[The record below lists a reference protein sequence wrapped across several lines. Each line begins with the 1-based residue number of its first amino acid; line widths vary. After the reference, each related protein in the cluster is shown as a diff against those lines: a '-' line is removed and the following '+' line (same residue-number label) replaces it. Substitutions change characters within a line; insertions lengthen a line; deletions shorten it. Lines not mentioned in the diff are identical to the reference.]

1 MATPVRNIRISDLL
15 WENLGKLAT
24 RRKTT
29 ITALVVEG
37 VEYILD
43 VGEYSKPTP
52 PSTEETLT
60 RLATLEKEF
69 QTLSLQVNDLGRHV
83 RIQSVPSTDENLTAL
98 SQRLDQ
104 IEKAIAPV
112 IEALKKVP
120 HDVVPTE
127 AVDVEEANDKA
138 STSTLEYP
146 LSQRQLSQR
155 LGQPYPYYLQKH
167 RAKGKAYFE
176 VWSQS
181 VDPDGIAWTFEEPQ
195 RRRGKTIT
203 KTLKFYPKP

>member
-1 MATPVRNIRISDLL
+1 MTVQVKGTMATPVRNIRIPDLL
-15 WENLGKLAT
+15 WEKLGKLAT
-24 RRKTT
+24 QRKTT

-69 QTLSLQVNDLGRHV
+69 QTLSLQVNESGGHV
-83 RIQSVPSTDENLTAL
+83 KVQSVTSTDETLTDL
-98 SQRLDQ
+98 SQRLDR

-120 HDVVPTE
+120 QLVLIEPIEVKDADFEISSPTLPP
-127 AVDVEEANDKA
+127 DLKP
-138 STSTLEYP
+138 P
-146 LSQRQLSQR
+146 LSQRELSERWRSDKPAKSLIYQAF
-155 LGQPYPYYLQKH
+155 YLVDLQQDASLLTSLLRISF
-167 RAKGKAYFE
+167 RAL
-176 VWSQS
+176 VII
-181 VDPDGIAWTFEEPQ
+181 DPG
-195 RRRGKTIT
+195 
-203 KTLKFYPKP
+203 

>member
-1 MATPVRNIRISDLL
+1 MTVQVKGTMATPVRNIRIPDLL
-15 WENLGKLAT
+15 WEKLGKLAT
-24 RRKTT
+24 QRKTT

-69 QTLSLQVNDLGRHV
+69 QTLSLQVNESGGHV
-83 RIQSVPSTDENLTAL
+83 KVQSVTSTDETLTDL
-98 SQRLDQ
+98 SQRLDR

-120 HDVVPTE
+120 QLVLIEPIEVKDADFEISSPTLPP
-127 AVDVEEANDKA
+127 DLKP
-138 STSTLEYP
+138 P
-146 LSQRQLSQR
+146 LSQRELSER
-155 LGQPYPYYLQKH
+155 
-167 RAKGKAYFE
+167 
-176 VWSQS
+176 
-181 VDPDGIAWTFEEPQ
+181 
-195 RRRGKTIT
+195 
-203 KTLKFYPKP
+203 

>member
-1 MATPVRNIRISDLL
+1 MATPVRNIRISDPL

-60 RLATLEKEF
+60 RLATLEKDFEALKVRELEG
-69 QTLSLQVNDLGRHV
+69 QALTQLS
-83 RIQSVPSTDENLTAL
+83 E
-98 SQRLDQ
+98 RLDQ

-120 HDVVPTE
+120 QVVFFEPIDVAEVDFEISSPTLPP
-127 AVDVEEANDKA
+127 DLKP
-138 STSTLEYP
+138 P
-146 LSQRQLSQR
+146 LSQRELSER
-155 LGQPYPYYLQKH
+155 LGQRYSYYLQKH
-167 RAKGKAYFE
+167 RAKGKAHFE

-181 VDPDGIAWTFEEPQ
+181 VDPDGVAWTFDEPK
-195 RRRGKTIT
+195 RHRGKASSQ
-203 KTLKFYPKP
+203 TLKFYPKLDK